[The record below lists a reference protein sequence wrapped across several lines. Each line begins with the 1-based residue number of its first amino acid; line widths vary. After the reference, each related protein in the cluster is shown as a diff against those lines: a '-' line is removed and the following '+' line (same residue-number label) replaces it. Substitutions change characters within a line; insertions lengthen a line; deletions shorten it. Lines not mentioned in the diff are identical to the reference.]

1 MRPQAR
7 QCGFT
12 LVELLVASTIMVL
25 ILSAL
30 GGLFVNTNRAYRKNE
45 EVSDRQQSAD
55 AAAQLL
61 SYEIGLAG
69 YRGSTDAALLRT
81 FSGSTLSITKG
92 VSATA
97 SDTIVVRYYE
107 DRFTNIGEQLIATF
121 DAIPVNGSY
130 NLYRKEQNQSAIDG
144 SVSKTPAIQ
153 NINNLKVIGYVIND
167 GREYPKD
174 KDKNPP
180 FTHLHIKP
188 YTLASAITPYTL
200 VAIKV
205 ELTFTDGLKK
215 RVVIGIDNPQQIP
228 PSQNPFLPE
237 L

>member
-1 MRPQAR
+1 
-7 QCGFT
+7 
-12 LVELLVASTIMVL
+12 MVL

-61 SYEIGLAG
+61 SYEVGLAG
-69 YRGSTDAALLRT
+69 YRGSTEAALLRT
-81 FSGSTLSITKG
+81 FSGSTLSVTKG
-92 VSATA
+92 ASATD

-107 DRFTNIGEQLIATF
+107 DRFSNIGEQLIITF
-121 DAIPVNGSY
+121 DAIPVGGSS
-130 NLYRKEQNQSAIDG
+130 NLYRKEQKQSTIG
-144 SVSKTPAIQ
+144 SAVSKTPAIH
-153 NINNLKVIGYVIND
+153 NVKNLKVIGYILN
-167 GREYPKD
+167 GGKEYPKD
-174 KDKNPP
+174 P
-180 FTHLHIKP
+180 TVVHSWIQP
-188 YTLASAITPYTL
+188 YTLSSSITPSTL
-200 VAIKV
+200 VAIKL

-228 PSQNPFLPE
+228 PSQNPFLPV